1 MPEPPKVFKASI
13 TAAAC
18 VPLPF
23 HTLACFVKLYVLIC
37 EALLNFN
44 LHVFQESYTRHRS
57 NRYLLRF

>member
-1 MPEPPKVFKASI
+1 VRAL
-13 TAAAC
+13 A
-18 VPLPF
+18 LP
-23 HTLACFVKLYVLIC
+23 HPRLLRQAVRAHLLIC

>member
-1 MPEPPKVFKASI
+1 
-13 TAAAC
+13 